1 MYTTEHNTAEMTMK
15 HQFEAGFE
23 AVVDFKNETL
33 TVSRNGEIR
42 SKEPIQGMT
51 LARYERV
58 LANIEESA
66 QELMSKGL

>member
-15 HQFEAGFE
+15 HRFEAGLE

-58 LANIEESA
+58 LATIEESA
-66 QELMSKGL
+66 RELMSKGL